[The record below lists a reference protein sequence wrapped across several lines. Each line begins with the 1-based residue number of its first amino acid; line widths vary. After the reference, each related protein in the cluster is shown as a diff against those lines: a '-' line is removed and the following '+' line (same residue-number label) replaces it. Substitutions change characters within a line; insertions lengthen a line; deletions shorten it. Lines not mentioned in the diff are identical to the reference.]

1 MAPPSSVSIVTP
13 GFLELYRWH
22 SLNVKT
28 LSEKKMYDVNRLN
41 YSPEYFILTQH
52 LLVHFKNT

>member
-1 MAPPSSVSIVTP
+1 MSPPSSVSIVTT

-41 YSPEYFILTQH
+41 YSPEYFILAQH